1 MSKNEA
7 KVVHDDMQ
15 IKKIDPQKLSNQRI
29 SVEPFDKNI
38 GFKTQKAFNNKIGS
52 LVKQNTEF
60 SP

>member
-29 SVEPFDKNI
+29 SVEPFDKNV
-38 GFKTQKAFNNKIGS
+38 GFKTQKAFNNKMGS
-52 LVKQNTEF
+52 LVK
-60 SP
+60 